1 MNIEEKVALENKY
14 RDRLMKLFLEMAAD
28 SGYEL
33 CAVEMGI
40 EEIEEVEGG
49 FNVVSGMN
57 FYWDD
62 DIEDID
68 MDDFLENQRNKPKS

>member
-40 EEIEEVEGG
+40 DEINEVDGG
-49 FNVVSGMN
+49 LNIVSGMQ

-62 DIEDID
+62 ID
-68 MDDFLENQRNKPKS
+68 MDGFLENQRNKPKS

>member
-40 EEIEEVEGG
+40 DEINEVDGG
-49 FNVVSGMN
+49 LNIVSGMN
-57 FYWDD
+57 FYWD
-62 DIEDID
+62 DID

>member
-40 EEIEEVEGG
+40 DEINEVDGG
-49 FNVVSGMN
+49 LNIVSGMQ
-57 FYWDD
+57 FYWD
-62 DIEDID
+62 DID

>member
-40 EEIEEVEGG
+40 EEINEVDGG
-49 FNVVSGMN
+49 LNIVSGMQ

-62 DIEDID
+62 DMEDID
-68 MDDFLENQRNKPKS
+68 MDGFLENQRNKPKS